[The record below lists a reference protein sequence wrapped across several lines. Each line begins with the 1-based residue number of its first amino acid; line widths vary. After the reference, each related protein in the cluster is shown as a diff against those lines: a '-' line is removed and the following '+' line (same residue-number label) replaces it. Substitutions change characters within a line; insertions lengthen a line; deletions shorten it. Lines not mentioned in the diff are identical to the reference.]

1 MPRLSRSGVFV
12 LLSGVF
18 MACARS
24 QGSDRPPSVSETAE
38 PHHFEWFRRPFQ
50 PKRVSEVDPDNS
62 PRIDRLMRA
71 GNIYLSLADALALAI
86 ENNLDLAAARYQ
98 IPIAQTDTL
107 RAKGG
112 GTLRGVSL
120 GVFDVPQGVGGP
132 AGPLVTAAASG
143 PPGTSLATS
152 IYDLSLFNRTSSSLS
167 LDPSSQSSPLP
178 AATGPPIPQYDP
190 SLNGTL
196 SWMRQSMPEQSSL
209 ATGTSTLHEDS
220 LTGSLM
226 LQQGFSTGT
235 TYSLGYNSTSAS
247 SNSMR
252 NAYDPSTTG
261 GLGLT
266 VTQPLLRGFGIA
278 VNRRYISIAKNN
290 QKISDLVFRQQV
302 IEVVYG
308 VSRLYYDLASLYVDL
323 RVKRETLTAA
333 KALYDNTKAR
343 VEEGVLADVE
353 LTRANAQV
361 AAANQDLINSQG
373 LFDEQELIVKRLIT
387 RRVPSDSGLA
397 EAHIIPTETLT
408 VPAADNLP
416 PLPELLSNAVRQ
428 RADVEQARLQLTNSG
443 ISLKGSR
450 NELLPEL
457 NVFAMAQNSAL
468 SGQPNSQ
475 MTSGSTGASGS
486 TGLTSSMPDASQ
498 TGGYGNFLN
507 QIATNRFPTYEV
519 GIQLN
524 LPIRN
529 RIAQADVTRDEL
541 AQRSYQTRL
550 LSLENQAQTEAE
562 GAVIA
567 IRRARASYDAA
578 VTTRQLQAQSLEV
591 EQARFDAGVSTAFM
605 VILYQS
611 YLAQARSTEV
621 IARGNYFKARAALD
635 RAVGSNLD
643 VNRIELEDAYKGKVP

>member
-1 MPRLSRSGVFV
+1 V